1 MNDTSPRNSNVVPN
15 HSCFPQCVSY
25 RGIEELKELNVQD
38 LNFDIRDNTNI
49 IINKLIF
56 TLKNDDFYNGAL
68 HLCNSSIFYFN
79 DRKINQLLI
88 WWYDDLFKLLQPFF
102 FSTHLTTSPF
112 LLMIKEKKNKER
124 FVNV

>member
-1 MNDTSPRNSNVVPN
+1 MEGINVYCQKKKKNLYKKFIESLNDTSPRNSNVVPN

-56 TLKNDDFYNGAL
+56 TLKNDDFYNGTL

-88 WWYDDLFKLLQPFF
+88 
-102 FSTHLTTSPF
+102 
-112 LLMIKEKKNKER
+112 
-124 FVNV
+124 